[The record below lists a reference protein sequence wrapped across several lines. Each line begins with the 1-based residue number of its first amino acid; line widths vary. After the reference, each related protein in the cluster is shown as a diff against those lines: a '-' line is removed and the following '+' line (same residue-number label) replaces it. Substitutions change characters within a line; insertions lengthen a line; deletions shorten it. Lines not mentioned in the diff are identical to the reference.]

1 MYDIL
6 TNEATQTSSD
16 GFTVRPTKAE
26 DVNEITSLLQLGIEG
41 WPRISLSCSKR
52 DHWIWKYE
60 ENPVPNKASN
70 VTMFDQKI
78 VACDHAIPQRVFLF
92 GESVIGAV
100 RGDLTVHPEY
110 RGKGVWRR
118 SQEYATFLEKKAGYD
133 LVHYMTGNPI
143 VIKSL
148 EKRRPKFPKQ
158 LVNLVRIHDIDRH
171 IEFIPVENEWL
182 IKTGFRTL
190 KVINQLTSFR
200 PQNGE
205 KVKVNSP
212 QLFDDKVDELFDKVK
227 KGYDFIVDRGKD
239 YLNWRYN
246 DPKAGNYIVKTV
258 EKNGRLQGYLV
269 FFNNRF
275 IEEYPIGYIVD
286 VIVEPGRDDVLRV
299 LIESALQELDS
310 EGVNI
315 VNYLNV
321 KGHHYEKVFS
331 EYGFLDSRIK
341 IYMFYQ
347 SNTVDTEM
355 EQLAD
360 SSASKLFYTW
370 GNHDSLPVSVSLS

>member
-1 MYDIL
+1 M
-6 TNEATQTSSD
+6 TNEAAQSSSD
-16 GFTVRPTKAE
+16 GFVLRPTKAD
-26 DVNEITSLLQLGIEG
+26 DVDEIINLLELGIEG
-41 WPRISLSCSKR
+41 WPRISLSGSRR

-60 ENPVPNKASN
+60 ENPIPNKASN
-70 VTMFDQKI
+70 VTLFERKI

-92 GESVIGAV
+92 GEPVIGAV
-100 RGDLTVHPEY
+100 RGDLTVHPDF
-110 RGKGVWRR
+110 RGKGIWRK
-118 SQEYATFLEKKAGYD
+118 SQEYATFLERKAGYD

-143 VIKSL
+143 VIQSL
-148 EKRRPKFPKQ
+148 EKRRPRFPKQ
-158 LVNLVRIHDIDRH
+158 LVNLVRIHDIDKH
-171 IEFIPVENEWL
+171 IEQIPVENEWL
-182 IKTGFRTL
+182 IKTGFRAL
-190 KVINQLTSFR
+190 KMINQITSFT

-205 KVKVNSP
+205 EVKVNSP
-212 QLFDDKVDELFDKVK
+212 PLFDEKVDELFDKVK
-227 KGYDFIVDRGKD
+227 KEYDFIVDRGRD

-246 DPKAGNYIVKTV
+246 DTRSGNYIVKTV
-258 EKNGRLQGYLV
+258 ETNGQLLGYLV
-269 FFNNRF
+269 FFINRF
-275 IEEYPIGYIVD
+275 IKEYPIGYIVD
-286 VIVEPGRDDVLRV
+286 VIMEPGREDVLRV

-355 EQLAD
+355 KRLGN
-360 SSASKLFYTW
+360 SSASKMFYTW
-370 GNHDSLPVSVSLS
+370 GNHDSLPVSLSLS